1 MFSKSKLKDKF
12 ALVTW
17 NRGLHLFRSHNV
29 LSVAKDGD
37 LIRGPVRSAT
47 NAQVTYLS
55 VIEVIDDEIFTRCTC
70 PVARYCKHAVAVGN
84 EFLESQDTAADDKEV
99 EQWLTSLKK
108 AENGVAAR
116 KKVIV
121 YLLEY
126 KKSK

>member
-37 LIRGPVRSAT
+37 LIRGSVRSAT

-55 VIEVIDDEIFTRCTC
+55 VIEVIDDEIFTRYTC
-70 PVARYCKHAVAVGN
+70 PVGRYCKHAVAIGH
-84 EFLESQDTAADDKEV
+84 EFLNSHHTAADDKEV
-99 EQWLTSLKK
+99 EQWLTSLKNTQQFF
-108 AENGVAAR
+108 EIIFSV
-116 KKVIV
+116 
-121 YLLEY
+121 
-126 KKSK
+126 